1 MPFVYLNSR
10 LIPVEAALVPVFD
23 RGFAYG
29 DGIFE
34 TLKIKEGRP
43 VFFREHFERLKHGLE
58 AAGFEAGIDP
68 EGLENQ
74 SESLAAANKVR
85 DGRLRIQL
93 TRGTP
98 PDPGG
103 PDPAPGLTPT
113 LLVTAEPFTGYPDKA
128 YREGICCRTV
138 PAGRGRYAFVKSS
151 SLLTA
156 ILARQEARAV
166 GAEEAILTTGHGRM
180 LEGSISNVFF
190 QVGRIL
196 ITAPESAGILPGIVR
211 GKIIDIAAELEIRV
225 EYQQLKLDD
234 LDLTKAGA
242 YLTSS
247 VLGIC
252 PVKEIDGQR
261 LKRDETTFEKLTK
274 SLAKLEAGSIR
285 PGSVIH

>member
-34 TLKIKEGRP
+34 TLKIKEGLP
-43 VFFREHFERLKHGLE
+43 VFFREHFKRLQHGLG
-58 AAGFEAGIDP
+58 AAGFEAGVDP
-68 EGLENQ
+68 EGLKNQ
-74 SESLAAANKVR
+74 SESLAAINEVR

-103 PDPAPGLTPT
+103 PDPAPGLAPT
-113 LLVTAEPFTGYPDKA
+113 LLVTAEPFTGYPGEV
-128 YREGICCRTV
+128 YREGISCRTV
-138 PAGRGRYAFVKSS
+138 PASRGRYASVKSS

-156 ILARQEARAV
+156 ILARQEARAA

-180 LEGSISNVFF
+180 LEGSVSNVFF
-190 QVGRIL
+190 QMERL
-196 ITAPESAGILPGIVR
+196 MITAPESAGILPGIVR
-211 GKIIDIAAELEIRV
+211 EKIIDIAAELDIRV
-225 EYQQLKLDD
+225 EYQALKPDD
-234 LDLTKAGA
+234 LDLSQAGA

-261 LKRDETTFEKLTK
+261 LKRDETTFEQLSKR
-274 SLAKLEAGSIR
+274 LARLEAESIR
-285 PGSVIH
+285 TG

>member
-1 MPFVYLNSR
+1 MAFVYLNSR

-34 TLKIKEGRP
+34 TLKIKDGRP
-43 VFFREHFERLKHGLE
+43 VFFGEHFERLKHGME
-58 AAGFEAGIDP
+58 VAGFKARIDP
-68 EGLENQ
+68 EGLKNQ
-74 SESLAAANKVR
+74 SESLAAANEVR
-85 DGRLRIQL
+85 DGRLRLQL

-98 PDPGG
+98 PEPGG
-103 PDPAPGLTPT
+103 PDPSPGLAPT
-113 LLVTAEPFTGYPDKA
+113 LLVTAEQFASYPDGG
-128 YREGICCRTV
+128 YRKGISCRTV
-138 PAGRGRYAFVKSS
+138 PAGRGRYASVKSS
-151 SLLTA
+151 SLLTT
-156 ILARQEARAV
+156 ILARQEARMA

-190 QVGRIL
+190 QVGRLL

-211 GKIIDIAAELEIRV
+211 EKIIDIAAGLDIRV
-225 EYQQLKLDD
+225 EYQALKPDD

-261 LKRDETTFEKLTK
+261 LKRDNATFEQLTK
-274 SLAKLEAGSIR
+274 RLARLEAESIN
-285 PGSVIH
+285 SA